1 MAYAQKLAARIRNV
15 LEKQVQEKGY
25 EVEVLLINKKQ
36 NDNEGLMLTSIEDA
50 AESRNIIKIIVT
62 EFDQEEWPMELGDN
76 SRGTLDFIRIETEN
90 TPEGEQ
96 IMESNLLEYA
106 GEIYHVVAVAPTG
119 LGGLLIIKECK
130 AEKVL

>member
-1 MAYAQKLAARIRNV
+1 MFLMAYAQKLAARIRNV

-62 EFDQEEWPMELGDN
+62 EFDQEE
-76 SRGTLDFIRIETEN
+76 
-90 TPEGEQ
+90 
-96 IMESNLLEYA
+96 
-106 GEIYHVVAVAPTG
+106 
-119 LGGLLIIKECK
+119 
-130 AEKVL
+130 